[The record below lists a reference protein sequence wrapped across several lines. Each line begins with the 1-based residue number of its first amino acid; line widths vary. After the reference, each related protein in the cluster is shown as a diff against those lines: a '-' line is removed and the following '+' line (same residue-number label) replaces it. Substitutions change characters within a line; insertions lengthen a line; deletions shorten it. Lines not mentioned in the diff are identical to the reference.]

1 MGSSKR
7 FRLWPFI
14 VASFLVLL
22 LLVPLLAWMVSRKAT
37 QIERDASQVRRLY
50 RQTDEAITGVQSGV
64 YRAALL
70 AHEPSPSQT
79 AASAEQELAAIR
91 LSVEVSTKALYSL
104 LDASQQAQLIS
115 LRNELN
121 VYWTSVTRTLTAA
134 ERGDA
139 SSHAYRKDWSDERD
153 AVLEITGEIDALN
166 RANLTHEEGQIENQ
180 QSALKQFAMRST
192 GELLLLGV
200 LIAAASTMYLARLEH
215 ISDREKHRAEEAE
228 FELRRLSNQLVQM
241 QEEERKTISRELHD
255 EVGQILTGLRM
266 ELGSLSK
273 GEGDADFW
281 QRLDSVKALAEDS
294 LRAVRNLALL
304 LRPSMLDDLGL
315 EPALRWQA
323 KEFSRRTGVPVSI
336 EVLGDVNRSPESH
349 RICLYRLIQEGLTNC
364 AKHAE
369 AARVTLIVT
378 QDDDL
383 LSASIQDNGKGFDA
397 SRLPARGLGLL
408 GMEERVRALQGK
420 VTISSQPGKGT
431 LIRVSL
437 PLPAVGT

>member
-1 MGSSKR
+1 MGSSKQ

-22 LLVPLLAWMVSRKAT
+22 LLVPLLAWMVSRKAA
-37 QIERDASQVRRLY
+37 QIERDASHVHRLY
-50 RQTDEAITGVQSGV
+50 RQTDEAIAGIQSGV

-70 AHEPSPSQT
+70 VHEPPPSQT
-79 AASAEQELAAIR
+79 PASAQPELAAIR

-104 LDASQQAQLIS
+104 RDATQQAQLIS

-121 VYWTSVTRTLTAA
+121 VYWASVTRTLKAA

-139 SSHAYRKDWSDERD
+139 SSQAYRKDWSDERE
-153 AVLEITGEIDALN
+153 AVLEITREIDALN
-166 RANLTHEEGQIENQ
+166 RTNLAYEEGQIESQ
-180 QSALKQFAMRST
+180 QYALKQFAMRAT

-200 LIAAASTMYLARLEH
+200 LIAAGSTMYLARLEH
-215 ISDREKHRAEEAE
+215 VSDQEKHRAEEAE
-228 FELRRLSNQLVQM
+228 FELRRLSNQLLRVQ
-241 QEEERKTISRELHD
+241 EDERKTISRELHD
-255 EVGQILTGLRM
+255 EVGQMLTGLRM

-273 GEGDADFW
+273 GEVDAGFR

-336 EVLGDVNRSPESH
+336 DVQGDVNRSPESH
-349 RICLYRLIQEGLTNC
+349 RICLYRVIQEALTNC
-364 AKHAE
+364 AKYAE
-369 AARVTLIVT
+369 AARVTLAVT
-378 QDDDL
+378 QDEDL
-383 LSASIQDNGKGFDA
+383 LSASIEDNGKGFDG

-408 GMEERVRALQGK
+408 GMEERVRALQGN

-431 LIRVSL
+431 LIRVEL
-437 PLPAVGT
+437 PLPRE